1 MGMAALLADIHLEIM
16 ASTAAAAASFC
27 SARARWRTKRPR
39 AMVMLSRSVPRITR
53 PARASI
59 SVAARAD
66 SSARGGEDVLN
77 CCFIVDQGEL
87 AAKACEEKPLVE
99 VGADDVESV
108 GGG

>member
-39 AMVMLSRSVPRITR
+39 AMVMLTRSVPRITR

-59 SVAARAD
+59 SVAPRAD
-66 SSARGGEDVLN
+66 ARGSEDVLDGF
-77 CCFIVDQGEL
+77 FIVDHGHLSAE
-87 AAKACEEKPLVE
+87 ASEEEPLVD
-99 VGADDVESV
+99 VGADEMERV
-108 GGG
+108 